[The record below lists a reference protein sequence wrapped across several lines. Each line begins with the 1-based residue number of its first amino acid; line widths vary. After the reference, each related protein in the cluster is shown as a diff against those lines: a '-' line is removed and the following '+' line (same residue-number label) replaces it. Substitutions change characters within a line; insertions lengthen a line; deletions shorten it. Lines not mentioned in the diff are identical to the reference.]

1 MWQHRFQFPT
11 EKKSFES
18 ELKIS
23 VKGIQS
29 PQVKKKFEWKT
40 SKWFIKANLQPAY
53 TLPATM
59 KGKPVIPSAEQIK
72 KKLKKEK
79 KYVMSCSRG

>member
-29 PQVKKKFEWKT
+29 PQVKK
-40 SKWFIKANLQPAY
+40 I
-53 TLPATM
+53 
-59 KGKPVIPSAEQIK
+59 
-72 KKLKKEK
+72 
-79 KYVMSCSRG
+79 